1 MLKRETAIRQLILNG
16 YDDSLATQLPKLF
29 IADFLDKEQEKLSE
43 ALDVFIDYVQRGYI
57 SPNTDGNVIFGSIQK
72 IGEKDMDTNS
82 VDGIFYNFSS
92 HIIEEFN
99 RIVKRQPLQNIL
111 LEGGA
116 MKIHPELSYASNDPV
131 YFEKEIIG
139 SPEEYS
145 DLCVVSS
152 IMRGVSFD
160 SSYIKVQDLYSLL
173 LSKGFNEE
181 SIAIIFGDYGMGPR
195 YPKAVPNDGIYLRH
209 DDVVNLGAEKL
220 KTIPYVKKCYIK
232 R

>member
-43 ALDVFIDYVQRGYI
+43 ALDIFIDYVQRGYI
-57 SPNTDGNVIFGSIQK
+57 SPDTDDNIIFGSIQK
-72 IGEKDMDTNS
+72 MGEEDMDTNS
-82 VDGIFYNFSS
+82 VDGIFYNFRS
-92 HIIEEFN
+92 HITEEFT
-99 RIVKRQPLQNIL
+99 RIVKRQPLQDIL

-116 MKIHPELSYASNDPV
+116 MKFHPELAYASNDPV
-131 YFEKEIIG
+131 YFEKEIVG

-145 DLCVVSS
+145 DLCVVSP
-152 IMRGVSFD
+152 MHGVSSN
-160 SSYIKVQDLYSLL
+160 SSYIKAQDLYSLL

-181 SIAIIFGDYGMGPR
+181 SIAIIFGEYGMEPR
-195 YPKAVPNDGIYLRH
+195 YPKTVPNDGIYLRH
-209 DDVVNLGAEKL
+209 DDVVNLGAGNL
-220 KTIPYVKKCYIK
+220 KTILKPYVKDYIK

>member
-57 SPNTDGNVIFGSIQK
+57 SPNTDDNVIFGSIQK
-72 IGEKDMDTNS
+72 MGEEDMDTNS
-82 VDGIFYNFSS
+82 VDGIFYNFRS
-92 HIIEEFN
+92 HIIEEFT
-99 RIVKRQPLQNIL
+99 RIVKRQPLQDIL

-116 MKIHPELSYASNDPV
+116 MKFHPELAYASNDPV
-131 YFEKEIIG
+131 YFEKEIVG

-145 DLCVVSS
+145 DLCVVSP
-152 IMRGVSFD
+152 MHGVSSD
-160 SSYIKVQDLYSLL
+160 SSYIKAQDLHSLL

-181 SIAIIFGDYGMGPR
+181 SIAIIFGEYGMGPR

-209 DDVVNLGAEKL
+209 DDVVNLGAGNL
-220 KTIPYVKKCYIK
+220 KTIPYVKKDYIK